1 MADENGS
8 SKRKRYRPLRY
19 LFLNGELHK
28 VLQINRPADEI
39 DLWSYPS
46 ERRVRYTYT
55 DVKRKMEKAFT
66 MNEVA
71 KMLNRNKVTLQRAI
85 DAGEVETPQ
94 YTYGLDNPERRI
106 FQYMYNEK
114 DIMAMHKVLA
124 SKHAGGTPRKDGLVT
139 PKTLPTARELRAMIR
154 NNAVYYVKTD
164 TGFVPTWQAE
174 QF

>member
-1 MADENGS
+1 MADKNGS
-8 SKRKRYRPLRY
+8 SKRKRYRPLKY
-19 LFLNGELHK
+19 LYLNGELHK

-46 ERRVRYTYT
+46 ARRVRYTYS

-66 MNEVA
+66 MAEA
-71 KMLNRNKVTLQRAI
+71 AAMLNRNKITLRRAME
-85 DAGEVETPQ
+85 AGEVDPPQ
-94 YTYGLDNPERRI
+94 YTYGLNNPDKKI

-114 DIMAMHKVLA
+114 DIMAMHAVLA
-124 SKHAGGTPRKDGLVT
+124 SKHAGGTRRKDGLVT
-139 PKTLPTARELRAMIR
+139 PKKLPSAREIRAMIR

-164 TGFVPTWQAE
+164 SGFVPTWQAE